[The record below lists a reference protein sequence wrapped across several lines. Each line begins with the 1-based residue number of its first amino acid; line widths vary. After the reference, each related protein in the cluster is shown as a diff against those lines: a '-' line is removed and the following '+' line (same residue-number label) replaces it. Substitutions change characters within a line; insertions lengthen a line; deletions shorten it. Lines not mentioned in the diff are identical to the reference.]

1 MTFGLAGG
9 GNVKSWKTLRVQRS
23 GLNWMGKISTSPRYV
38 TEITRTDPLSLVE
51 LGGGSSSE
59 KLEKTRY
66 F

>member
-23 GLNWMGKISTSPRYV
+23 GLNWMGKISTSTIYV
-38 TEITRTDPLSLVE
+38 IYISRTDLLSLGDM
-51 LGGGSSSE
+51 GGVIQKNQKKKS
-59 KLEKTRY
+59 Y

>member
-23 GLNWMGKISTSPRYV
+23 GLNWMGDNKHKYYICDLHKQNGFTLFGGY
-38 TEITRTDPLSLVE
+38 
-51 LGGGSSSE
+51 GGGGVNQKNQKKS
-59 KLEKTRY
+59 Y